1 MFRADERLY
10 VDCRDRSKLV
20 DGGLGKID
28 VVRSVVGEEFADVP
42 IRGVLYFIGCEWG
55 WIVKQKHVKG
65 VTALW
70 PLALPDHVSAAGDH
84 ATRGVEISDRLG
96 SRLKPGS

>member
-10 VDCRDRSKLV
+10 VDGRDRSKLV
-20 DGGLGKID
+20 DGVLGQID
-28 VVRSVVGEEFADVP
+28 VVQRVLGEEFADVP
-42 IRGVLYFIGCEWG
+42 IRRVLCFVGCEWG
-55 WIVKQKHVKG
+55 WIMKQKHVRG

-70 PLALPDHVSAAGDH
+70 PMALPDHVSASGDH
-84 ATRGVEISDRLG
+84 ATRGVEIADRLR